1 MEGLTLLE
9 YVQQHGPLSESE
21 ARVVMM
27 QLLEAIKR
35 CHDLGILHRD
45 IKLDNI
51 MFRTSNNQLNDVA
64 LIDFGL
70 SRFVNPGGFANT
82 HVGTDEYMAPEIV
95 DDEAYTGKADIWSLG
110 VVLYGLY
117 EIRGIL

>member
-9 YVQQHGPLSESE
+9 YVQQYGPLSEE
-21 ARVVMM
+21 QARIVML

-35 CHDLGILHRD
+35 CHEIGILHRD

-51 MFRTSNNQLNDVA
+51 MLRTADNNLNNIV

-70 SRFVNPGGFANT
+70 SRFW
-82 HVGTDEYMAPEIV
+82 I
-95 DDEAYTGKADIWSLG
+95 L
-110 VVLYGLY
+110 VVLP
-117 EIRGIL
+117 ILMLERTSIWHQRL

>member
-9 YVQQHGPLSESE
+9 YVQQYGPLSEE
-21 ARVVMM
+21 QARIVML

-35 CHDLGILHRD
+35 CHEIGILHRD

-51 MFRTSNNQLNDVA
+51 MLRTADNNLNNIV

-70 SRFVNPGGFANT
+70 SRFVDPGCFAHT
-82 HVGTDEYMAPEIV
+82 HVGTDEYMAPELG
-95 DDEAYTGKADIWSLG
+95 DDTAYTGKAAVWSLG
-110 VVLYGLY
+110 VVFYGL
-117 EIRGIL
+117 